1 MCNIYNQYRPI
12 TIPLTITLAQLD
24 CFRIWM
30 VKRKKIRQLQGAL
43 TKFGWVEQGE
53 VNTIPLQDFAQFCI
67 FCTAAQLCRQKQN
80 RPCCCGADKC
90 IFFPASKPQTFSLW
104 GKSEKFCYVGP
115 WPVWFLSNAACP
127 LKHTGG
133 WKVVTP
139 LELGYELIQNPHS
152 VPALKLVQSISSSHI
167 GPTFKERQLFVVSL
181 PSRISFKRLFLCFMP
196 ERAALPGLASAY
208 RCLFL
213 RDQVVDISFIFLT
226 RGLPFTGLSKVV
238 ANYDKT

>member
-1 MCNIYNQYRPI
+1 MKKKDIY
-12 TIPLTITLAQLD
+12 
-24 CFRIWM
+24 
-30 VKRKKIRQLQGAL
+30 IRQLQGAL

-53 VNTIPLQDFAQFCI
+53 VNTIPLQDFARFYI
-67 FCTAAQLCRQKQN
+67 FCTAAQLCRQN
-80 RPCCCGADKC
+80 RSSCCGADKRSF
-90 IFFPASKPQTFSLW
+90 FFPASKPQTFSLW
-104 GKSEKFCYVGP
+104 GKSEKFYYSGP

-152 VPALKLVQSISSSHI
+152 PHSPTMLKLVQCISSSHI

-196 ERAALPGLASAY
+196 ECAALPGLASAY

-213 RDQVVDISFIFLT
+213 CDQVVDISFIFLT

-238 ANYDKT
+238 SNYDKAYKR